1 MRLGGDNGS
10 MEIQGVVQNGVV
22 VLDGSTS
29 LPEGA
34 VVTVIVRT
42 SPRIHFSKNPK
53 RVEFPL
59 VRSSAPG
66 SVHLTNER
74 IYELMDEEDID
85 GMNRG

>member
-1 MRLGGDNGS
+1 MRLGGDTGS
-10 MEIQGVVQNGVV
+10 MEIQGVVQNGGV
-22 VLDGSTS
+22 VLDGAVP

-34 VVTVIVRT
+34 VVTVVVRT
-42 SPRIHFSKNPK
+42 SPRIHLSNNPK

-59 VRSSAPG
+59 VRSAAPG